1 MAQRNMNRRDFLKRA
16 AGAAAVATVP
26 YVVPSSVLG
35 ARGQTAPS
43 ERIVIG
49 FIACGKQSQHLM
61 RCFLLP
67 STQVVAACD
76 VDKLKL
82 ERSAKNIVEKYYA
95 DRKDGSYKG
104 CSRYHDFHELLARP
118 DIDAVVISTP
128 DHWHALATIEACR
141 AGKDVYCEKPLTQT
155 IAEAQ
160 AMVRTVRQY
169 GRVFQTGSMQRS
181 SREFRFACELV
192 RNGYIGD
199 IKHVTVNVG
208 GPPEDKVLPPEP
220 VPDYLD
226 WDMWVGPAMWR
237 PYNNDLAPHI
247 SFDGFPNWR
256 YYSYYGGGGMTD
268 WGAHHFDIAQW
279 GLGMDENGPVEIY
292 PPDGGE
298 HKVLTYKY
306 ASGITMT
313 RDSQVRGPD
322 GTGLPFTGDAYSA
335 WLERVKSNRGRNVNG
350 VLFEGTTGKVE
361 VNRGYLRTWPDSLK
375 DQVIGPNQVH
385 LYDSRSHYQDW
396 LDAIRKRSDP
406 ICKIEIGASS
416 VTVCHLGN
424 IAYVL
429 KRPLKW
435 DPQRQVFLGDEEA
448 NHMLSRS
455 MRSPWHV

>member
-1 MAQRNMNRRDFLKRA
+1 MKQTSMNRRDFLKVA
-16 AGAAAVATVP
+16 AGAASLGSVP

-35 ARGQTAPS
+35 AQGQTPPS
-43 ERIVIG
+43 NRITLG

-61 RCFLLP
+61 RSFLQP

-82 ERSAKNIVEKYYA
+82 ERSAGTIVEKYYA
-95 DRKDGSYKG
+95 DRKDGAYKG
-104 CSRYHDFHELLARP
+104 CARYHDFHELLARP

-128 DHWHALATIEACR
+128 DHWHTLATIEACR

-160 AMVRTVRQY
+160 ALVKTIRQL

-181 SREFRFACELV
+181 DRKFRFACELV

-208 GPPEDKVLPPEP
+208 GAPQDKLLKAEP

-256 YYSYYGGGGMTD
+256 DHSYYGGGGMTD

-279 GLGMDENGPVEIY
+279 GLGMDGSGPVEII
-292 PPDGGE
+292 PPDGKDY
-298 HKVLTYKY
+298 KVLTYKY
-306 ASGITMT
+306 ANGTTMT
-313 RDSQVRGPD
+313 RDNRVRGPD
-322 GTGLPFTGDAYSA
+322 GTGLPFPGPAHAA
-335 WLERVKSNRGRNVNG
+335 WLEHIREKRGAVDG

-361 VNRGYLRTWPDSLK
+361 VNRNHISTWPDELK
-375 DQVIGPNQVH
+375 NQTIKPDQVH
-385 LYDSRSHYQDW
+385 LYDSKSHYADW
-396 LDAIRKRSDP
+396 LEAIRKRSDP

-424 IAYVL
+424 IAYTL

-435 DPQRQVFLGDEEA
+435 DPKAQVFPGDDEA
-448 NHMLSRS
+448 NRMLWRP
-455 MRSPWHV
+455 MRSPWHL

>member
-1 MAQRNMNRRDFLKRA
+1 MKQTNMNRRDFLRTA
-16 AGAAAVATVP
+16 AGAAALAGVP
-26 YVVPSSVLG
+26 AIVPSSVFG
-35 ARGQTAPS
+35 AQGRTPPS

-61 RCFLLP
+61 RSFLNSP
-67 STQVVAACD
+67 GTQVVAACD

-82 ERSAKNIVEKYYA
+82 ERSAGSIVEKFYA
-95 DRKDGSYKG
+95 DKKDASYKG
-104 CSRYHDFHELLARP
+104 CDRYHDFRELLARP

-128 DHWHALATIEACR
+128 DHWHAITTIEACR

-160 AMVRTVRQY
+160 AMVHTVRQY

-199 IKHVTVNVG
+199 IQHVTVNVG

-292 PPDGGE
+292 PPDGKE
-298 HKVLTYKY
+298 HKVLTYRY

-313 RDSQVRGPD
+313 RDSQVRGPE
-322 GTGLPFTGDAYSA
+322 GTGLPFRGDAYPQ
-335 WLERVKSNRGRNVNG
+335 WLEYVQKSRGRVNG

-361 VNRGYLRTWPDSLK
+361 VNRGYLKTWPDSLK
-375 DQVIGPNQVH
+375 DQVIGPDQVH
-385 LYDSRSHYQDW
+385 LYNSRNHYVDW
-396 LDAIRKRSDP
+396 LDAVRKRSDP
-406 ICKIEIGASS
+406 VCKIEIGASS

-424 IAYVL
+424 LAYML

-435 DPQRQVFLGDEEA
+435 DPQRQVFVGDDEA
-448 NHMLSRS
+448 NRMLSRS